1 MIEVVTEAERIV
13 CPGPPS
19 PGPCILIGPPPHD
32 MQESRRDREGFPDSY
47 SLLLLTTSPQE
58 TPMEVDTLA
67 PVWLPAE
74 LEDEILSWAAIIVPS
89 DALSLTL
96 VSRRVHNV

>member
-1 MIEVVTEAERIV
+1 MEA
-13 CPGPPS
+13 
-19 PGPCILIGPPPHD
+19 
-32 MQESRRDREGFPDSY
+32 
-47 SLLLLTTSPQE
+47 
-58 TPMEVDTLA
+58 MEVDTLA

-74 LEDEILSWAAIIVPS
+74 LEDEILSWAAILVPS